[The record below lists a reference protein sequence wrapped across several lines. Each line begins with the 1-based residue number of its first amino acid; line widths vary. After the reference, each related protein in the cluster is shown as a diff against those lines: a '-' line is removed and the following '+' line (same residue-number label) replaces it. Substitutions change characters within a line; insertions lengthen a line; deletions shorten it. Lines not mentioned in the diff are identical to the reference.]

1 MQVRLFSREMD
12 TRPARDMLTGFTQIE
27 KYIFQQIRFLQ
38 KYIIKYP
45 GKRCNRSKSVFTFF
59 LVLLNMIESGC
70 FVPGFMHACIQA
82 TPPRAFTH
90 KRSQR
95 IHTKFI
101 SGYRF
106 LTGTHRDCIIIIP
119 CGPSNRYV
127 LRPSN
132 SESISLIAK
141 QGWQNS

>member
-1 MQVRLFSREMD
+1 
-12 TRPARDMLTGFTQIE
+12 
-27 KYIFQQIRFLQ
+27 
-38 KYIIKYP
+38 
-45 GKRCNRSKSVFTFF
+45 
-59 LVLLNMIESGC
+59 MIESGC

-82 TPPRAFTH
+82 TPPRAFAH

-141 QGWQNS
+141 QGWQNSYGGGGFLIFFACDAMTIDINQGVCQDEMNWFEWLPTNSGNLDPLT